1 MRLKEHEPGCM
12 CDACQGEY
20 QMPVDDISGYDSGF
34 ELTPDP
40 NQEVSMDPDFISSI
54 VQQVLQQMQMGG
66 GDMEEQLDPFAGEE
80 FTQEDNMASTSTQAF
95 NPNFLQGGGIGPVK
109 PIKFNPCGLPHKKD
123 KALAMKEIAKSKI
136 REYISSQ
143 VKELYEGSCGYSQS
157 ATGESLKT
165 PGGTNG
171 IDAFTRTN
179 KMKKK
184 DLEENVPFDQPNVQT
199 SRTYKGDNPE
209 VIWKPNK
216 K

>member
-80 FTQEDNMASTSTQAF
+80 FTQKDNMTNTSTQAF
-95 NPNFLQGGGIGPVK
+95 NPNFLQGSG
-109 PIKFNPCGLPHKKD
+109 
-123 KALAMKEIAKSKI
+123 IAKSKI

-209 VIWKPNK
+209 AIWKPNK